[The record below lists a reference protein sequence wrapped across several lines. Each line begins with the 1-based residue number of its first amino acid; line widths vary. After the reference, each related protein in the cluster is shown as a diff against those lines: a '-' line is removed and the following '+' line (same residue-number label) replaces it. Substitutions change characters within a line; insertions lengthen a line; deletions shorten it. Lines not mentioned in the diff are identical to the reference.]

1 MSDDRSVFTHRLVVR
16 FRDCDA
22 MGHVNN
28 AVYFTFLEQCRIH
41 WYQHMGALPGVTTM
55 VVHAECDYRAPL
67 FMQDEIEIRARMTKV
82 GRTSMTMAYDIVR
95 LSDNLVAA
103 EASTVSV
110 TIDAATHQRIPVPDL
125 ARAWCQSDREQVR

>member
-41 WYQHMGALPGVTTM
+41 WYQHMVMPAGVSTM

-67 FMQDEIEIRARMTKV
+67 FMQDEIEIRARLTKV
-82 GRTSMTMAYDIVR
+82 GRTSMTMDYDIVR
-95 LSDNLVAA
+95 VGDNLTVAQ
-103 EASTVSV
+103 ASTVSV
-110 TIDAATHQRIPVPDL
+110 TIDAATHERVPVPEI
-125 ARAWCQSDREQVR
+125 ARQWCPADREQVR